1 MVMNRVQ
8 LIYLNIRNSYSF
20 HATQS
25 YIKKLTKSL
34 ATPNFSFKTWAR
46 GLISMYSLTASYK
59 AFKLASL
66 QNNSGTSK
74 TFETRLISRRSLNKR
89 PVNLSASCLR
99 RRKAPDSASC
109 LGMDNVSGEDSTRCA
124 FVS

>member
-1 MVMNRVQ
+1 MVMNRIQ
-8 LIYLNIRNSYSF
+8 LVYLNISDTFPCRF
-20 HATQS
+20 K
-25 YIKKLTKSL
+25 KKLTKSL

-46 GLISMYSLTASYK
+46 GLISMYSFTASYN

-74 TFETRLISRRSLNKR
+74 TFETRLTSRRSLNKR

-99 RRKAPDSASC
+99 RRRAPDSASC

-124 FVS
+124 LVS